1 MKEKFIFF
9 SLLAIL
15 LGTSSCST
23 KMPEEVKLAY
33 EELPQTLNFNKDI
46 KPILSDKCFA
56 CHGPDNGKIKGG
68 LQLHTFEKATAELTE
83 SKGKYAIV
91 PGSPNKSEAIRRIL
105 SKDPNEVMPTPES
118 HLSLTDDEKATLI
131 KWVEEGAHYEPHW
144 GFMAL
149 KTSDVPKGLKNWGY
163 NDIDKYVGERL
174 KQEKL
179 TPNEEADKETLLRR
193 VSLDLTGISPTI
205 EEINQ
210 FVNDKSPDAYE
221 KQVDRLLNSKHYGE
235 KMATDWMDVARY
247 ADTHGYQ
254 IDRPR
259 DMSPWRDWVIAS
271 FNNNMSYDQFIT
283 YQLAGDLFP
292 NPTQEQ
298 ILATGFNRLHPQNAE
313 GGIVDEEFRVEYVAD
328 RTAVLGQGLMGLT
341 LACARCHDH
350 KYDPI
355 SQKNYYEFYS
365 FFNNINET
373 GQISWDPDDIPVPTM
388 MLPTKDQEE
397 VIAYLKKLCDDKE
410 LHQKQVI
417 AQETPLAK
425 KWVENNGYQK
435 ISKKTLYKSRVAE
448 FKLNNSLVNSKT
460 GKKAKMD
467 RQFSYN
473 EVASYT
479 DGKFGKGVLLNGDAW
494 IDLKP
499 VGIYDRNDPFSISL
513 WVNITKDLKEG
524 VIFHK
529 NQAVMLHSMKGYT
542 LYLKDGKLQTI
553 LAHTWPENAIINN
566 SKNDI
571 PRDEWVHLCMT
582 NDGRSKANGISLYIN
597 GEKTEMEVEKDNLTK
612 SIIFHDYEDIIYAH
626 PIEKGLQIGARWR
639 GLGLKN
645 SKVDQIDVFSKMLT
659 PLEVKQLYSPSSFDQ
674 LLAKNHTELTQDDR
688 QLLVDYFIHEES
700 DNYQKAEQEYLTEK
714 KKLDFTLDTVQ
725 EVMVMKEMETPRQA
739 YILERGVYDNYGEK
753 VYPNTPSSI
762 LTFSDEL
769 PKNRLGLARWL
780 TDPKHPLTARVAVN
794 RYWQNFFGQGIVE
807 TTEDFG
813 NQGKLPSHPKLLDYL
828 ANSFIDNGWDIKKL
842 NKMIVMSS
850 TYRQSSLCSD
860 EMREKD
866 PDNVLLARGPQFR
879 LTSEMMRDNAL
890 MASNL
895 LIKEVGGKSVHPYQP
910 DGLWVMNG
918 GKYQQGQGSELYR
931 RSLYTIWKRTVPNP
945 TQATFDQ
952 PDRSECTVRRQKTNT
967 PLQALVLLNDPTYI
981 EACRKLGE
989 EIALHDKLDVGIKK
1003 TYKKLTGKNISDK
1016 ELSILMGVHT
1026 KEKERFENYP
1036 DKTKGWLTM
1045 GHYQVDDKLSK
1056 STVVANAIVASVILN
1071 SDATITRR

>member
-1 MKEKFIFF
+1 MKEKLIFF
-9 SLLAIL
+9 SLFAIL
-15 LGTSSCST
+15 LELSSCST
-23 KMPEEVKLAY
+23 KMPEEVKIAY
-33 EELPQTLNFNKDI
+33 KELPVTLNFNKDI

-68 LQLHTFEKATAELTE
+68 LQLHTFEKATSELTE
-83 SKGKYAIV
+83 SKGKYAII
-91 PGSPNKSEAIRRIL
+91 PGSPNRSEAIKRIL
-105 SKDPNEVMPTPES
+105 SNDPNEIMPTPES
-118 HLSLTDDEKATLI
+118 HLTLSDDEKATLI

-144 GFMAL
+144 GFMAINP
-149 KTSDVPKGLKNWGY
+149 SDVPKGLKKWG
-163 NDIDKYVGERL
+163 NNEIDNYVGERL
-174 KQEKL
+174 QQEKL
-179 TPNEEADKETLLRR
+179 TPNPSADKKTLLRR
-193 VSLDLTGISPTI
+193 VSLDLTGISPSI
-205 EEINQ
+205 EEINS
-210 FVNDKSPDAYE
+210 FINDPSPNAYE

-259 DMSPWRDWVIAS
+259 DMSPWRDWVIDS
-271 FNNNMSYDQFIT
+271 FNKNRPYDQFIT
-283 YQLAGDLFP
+283 YQLAGDLLP
-292 NPTQEQ
+292 NATREQ

-365 FFNNINET
+365 FFNNVNET
-373 GQISWDPDDIPVPTM
+373 GQISWDPDDIPVPTL
-388 MLPTKDQEE
+388 MLPSKEQEE
-397 VIAYLKKLCDDKE
+397 VITYLKKLIDSKE
-410 LHQKQVI
+410 QHQKEVHSS
-417 AQETPLAK
+417 ETPLAQ
-425 KWVENNGYQK
+425 KWIETNGYQK
-435 ISKKTLYKSRVAE
+435 IKESNINKDRVAE
-448 FKLNNSLVNSKT
+448 FKLDNSLVNAKT

-467 RQFSYN
+467 RQFSKK
-473 EVASYT
+473 EVANYA
-479 DGKFGKGVLLNGDAW
+479 DGKFGRGVELNGDAW

-499 VGIYDRNDPFSISL
+499 VGIYDRNDPFTISL
-513 WVNITKDLKEG
+513 WVNIPKELKEG

-542 LYLKDGKLQTI
+542 LYLNNGKLQTI
-553 LAHTWPENAIINN
+553 LAHTYPENAIIKN
-566 SKNDI
+566 STTDI
-571 PRDEWVHLCMT
+571 PRDEWVHVCMT
-582 NDGRSKANGISLYIN
+582 NNGNSAASGVSLYIN
-597 GEKTEMEVEKDNLTK
+597 GEKSPMEVEKDNLQK

-645 SKVDQIDVFSKMLT
+645 SKVDQVEVFSRNIT
-659 PLEVKQLYSPSSFDQ
+659 PLEVLQLYSKKQFKT
-674 LLAKNHTELTQDDR
+674 LLSKNHTELNQKEKV
-688 QLLVDYFIHEES
+688 LLMDYFINNKSH
-700 DNYQKAEQEYLTEK
+700 NYQNATKAYLAEK
-714 KKLDFTLDTVQ
+714 KKLDITMDTIQ
-725 EVMVMKEMETPRQA
+725 EVMVMKEMDTPRQA
-739 YILERGVYDNYGEK
+739 YILKRGVYDNYGEK
-753 VYPNTPSSI
+753 VYPNTPKSI
-762 LTFSDEL
+762 LEFSDEL

-780 TDPKHPLTARVAVN
+780 TDPKHPLTARVAIN
-794 RYWQNFFGQGIVE
+794 RYWQNFFGKGIVE

-828 ANSFIDNGWDIKKL
+828 AASFIESGWDIKKL

-860 EMREKD
+860 KMREKD
-866 PDNVLLARGPQFR
+866 PDNILLARGPQFR

-890 MASNL
+890 QASSL
-895 LIKEVGGKSVHPYQP
+895 LIKDVGGKSVHPYQP
-910 DGLWVMNG
+910 KGLWAMNG
-918 GKYQQGQGSELYR
+918 GKYQQGEGNELYR
-931 RSLYTIWKRTVPNP
+931 RSLYTIWKRTIPNP

-989 EIALHDKLDVGIKK
+989 EISLHDQLELGITA
-1003 TYKKLTGKNISDK
+1003 TYQKLTGKNISKK
-1016 ELSILMGVHT
+1016 ELEILLKVHK
-1026 KEKERFENYP
+1026 KEKDRFENHP
-1036 DKTKGWLTM
+1036 EKTKGWLTM
-1045 GHYQVDDKLSK
+1045 GHYQVDNQLPK